1 MITIKLV
8 WSAKT
13 HCLSLLLSLQP
24 NQYSSGCVSPDDDAG
39 GLNGVVPPGLS
50 CAAFHVRYIG
60 RTIGSMIQVENFNI
74 YKDELLR
81 HEAAKLIVH
90 LIFEFLGK

>member
-13 HCLSLLLSLQP
+13 HCLSLLLHP
-24 NQYSSGCVSPDDDAG
+24 NQYSSGCVRSDDDAG
-39 GLNGVVPPGLS
+39 GLNGVVPPGPS
-50 CAAFHVRYIG
+50 CAFHVRYIG

-81 HEAAKLIVH
+81 HEAAKLIVN
-90 LIFEFLGK
+90 LIFECLGK